1 MLDISMI
8 VPISSMLAA
17 ALREAAPEN
26 PFGDAVLE
34 DLDRA
39 AGDHPAAAAAHA
51 VLDQLLLAVA
61 EAAHHLQ
68 RFVGDVEAGAVAVG
82 LGDRGLVGRRE
93 TTVGVGG
100 GAIEQELR
108 RVELHLHVGEFP
120 LDALELGEQPAELLA
135 FERPRPGAL
144 EGVAAEG
151 ERARRITD
159 ALDVEAADLFLE
171 AAFLEQHHIGGDLH
185 VIEMKLRP
193 LFTGHE
199 SGRLTPPD
207 AWGVRWYEDG
217 TDAANA

>member
-1 MLDISMI
+1 MRSA
-8 VPISSMLAA
+8 S
-17 ALREAAPEN
+17 ALGKAAPEN
-26 PFGDAVLE
+26 ALGDAVLE

-51 VLDQLLLAVA
+51 VLDQLFLAVA
-61 EAAHHLQ
+61 QAAHDLQ
-68 RFVGDVEAGAVAVG
+68 RFVGDVEAGAVAVS

-93 TTVGVGG
+93 TAVGVGG
-100 GAIEQELR
+100 GAVEQELR

-135 FERPRPGAL
+135 FQRPRPGAL
-144 EGVAAEG
+144 EGVAPQR
-151 ERARRITD
+151 ERTRGVAY
-159 ALDVEAADLFLE
+159 ALDVEAADLLFE